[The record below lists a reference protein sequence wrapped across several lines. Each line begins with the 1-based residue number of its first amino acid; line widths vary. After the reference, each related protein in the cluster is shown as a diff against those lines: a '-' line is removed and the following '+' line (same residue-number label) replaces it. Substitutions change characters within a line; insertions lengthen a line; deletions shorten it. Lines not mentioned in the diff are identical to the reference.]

1 MSTNMEMDEF
11 RTRYMEFLQY
21 NRTEREVIENI
32 KEALLKLP
40 GVYVKTRADRGLV
53 AVFNRFGR
61 VRIIGAH
68 VDSPRIDLKMKPL
81 YGSDGLCYLDTHY
94 YGGITKYQWV
104 TTPLGL
110 DGIVCRPG
118 QESVKIRMGLPEHP
132 TRPTEPGVFC
142 ITDLLPHLSHKRME
156 EKTADEVIEG
166 ENMDIIAG
174 IAPVGAKDNDD
185 DDDDNIATK
194 NVQTLLKDRYGI
206 SKDDLLSA
214 ELSLVPAN
222 NVSTVGFDGEL
233 VGGYGQDDRSCAW
246 AAFSAFVD
254 AVRSDTQHYNSIVL
268 ILTDKEEIGSE
279 GVTGAQC
286 DWYLDTML
294 ELLELDKMPKDAKM
308 ISADVTAAYDPMYS
322 DAYCERVSAKLGEG
336 AALSKYTGGGGKYDS
351 SDASPEYVAWMRGV
365 IGSIKF
371 QSDEMGKID
380 AGGGG
385 TIAMFFARKG
395 IDVIDIGIPI
405 LNMHSPFE
413 IAAFRDIE
421 SARDI
426 YREFYTVK

>member
-21 NRTEREVIENI
+21 NRTEREVVENI
-32 KEALLKLP
+32 GQALRSID
-40 GVYVKTRADRGLV
+40 GVAVRTRADRGLV
-53 AVFNRFGR
+53 AVLNRGGP

-68 VDSPRIDLKMKPL
+68 ADSPRIDLKMKPL
-81 YGSDGLCYLDTHY
+81 YGSDGMCYLDTHY

-104 TTPLGL
+104 TTPLGMS
-110 DGIVCRPG
+110 GIVCSPG
-118 QESVKIRMGLPEHP
+118 TTSVKIRMGLPEHP
-132 TRPTEPGVFC
+132 SRPTEPGVFC

-156 EKTADEVIEG
+156 EKKAGEVVDG
-166 ENMDIIAG
+166 ENMDVIAG
-174 IAPVGAKDNDD
+174 ITPPGKHDD
-185 DDDDNIATK
+185 DPDSENNLAARH
-194 NVQTLLKDRYGI
+194 VQALLVRKYGI
-206 SKDDLLSA
+206 MSDDLLSA

-222 NVSTVGFDGEL
+222 NVSLVGFDGEL

-246 AAFSAFVD
+246 AAFEAFFD
-254 AVRSDTQHYNSIVL
+254 AATAETPCDNSIVL

-279 GVTGAQC
+279 GVTGARC
-286 DWYLDTML
+286 DWYMDTML
-294 ELLELDKMPKDAKM
+294 ELLGLGKLPDDTKM
-308 ISADVTAAYDPMYS
+308 ISADVTAAYDPMF
-322 DAYCERVSAKLGEG
+322 DDEYCKRVSAKLGKG
-336 AALSKYTGGGGKYDS
+336 AALSKYTGGGGKYDA

-365 IGSIKF
+365 IGGIPF

-380 AGGGG
+380 VGGGG

-395 IDVIDIGIPI
+395 IDVIDIGVPI

-426 YREFYTVK
+426 YREFYMVK